1 MRKNTDSVSQ
11 FLNDFKDKA
20 NISVAELTDIIGISK
35 SSTYEYLRNEKEP
48 TINTIL
54 RIKNALEI
62 SCDDLLTWNTFRED
76 EKRNVLDKVNNK
88 LAQLRFKHLI
98 KTNATDFFTNK
109 HVTMYAKE
117 DIYNY
122 IKDLYYEEK
131 RKVD

>member
-1 MRKNTDSVSQ
+1 MRKNNDSISQ

-62 SCDDLLTWNTFRED
+62 SCDDLLNW
-76 EKRNVLDKVNNK
+76 K
-88 LAQLRFKHLI
+88 
-98 KTNATDFFTNK
+98 
-109 HVTMYAKE
+109 
-117 DIYNY
+117 Y
-122 IKDLYYEEK
+122 I
-131 RKVD
+131 